1 MSTKMRVFSLAAA
14 CLLAITSGAA
24 RQVADLARESLAGL
38 DGLYVLIEEPSGLA
52 LAAGLSTDGLQTYL
66 EMRLREARIPVMSNR
81 EWLASQRKPSLYLNV
96 SAVLASGG
104 WAYSLGLEVSQ
115 YACIE
120 GGLEG
125 QEGLLAL
132 SGGCSAFRTWRRGGL
147 YTAPESLPDHLRG
160 NLAKLM
166 DMLVN
171 DYLAVNP

>member
-1 MSTKMRVFSLAAA
+1 MKAHAFPLAAA
-14 CLLAITSGAA
+14 CLLAITSQGAG
-24 RQVADLARESLAGL
+24 QVADLARESLAGL
-38 DGLYVLIEEPSGLA
+38 DGLHVIIEELSGLA

-81 EWLASQRKPSLYLNV
+81 EWLASQRKPWLYLNA
-96 SAVLASGG
+96 SAVLGSGG
-104 WAYSLGLEVSQ
+104 WAYSLGLEVKQ

-132 SGGCSAFRTWRRGGL
+132 SGGCGAFTTWSRGGL
-147 YTAPESLPDHLRG
+147 YTAPGSLPDHLRG